1 MKPASTDESAAPK
14 PSVLVTGG
22 GGYLGSQLIARLAG
36 ERDRLKGL
44 VSTDI
49 RLPAPDARRE
59 GVTYLELDVRDPALA
74 GVCREHGVTCL
85 VHLAAVVSPGPKA
98 DRSFLHSVDVLGTE
112 NVLESCLAAGVG
124 HLVLTSSGAAYG
136 YYPDNAEWI
145 DEEDPVRGNPEFAY
159 SDHKRQVEEM
169 LARYRKNHPELKQL
183 IFRPGTILGPSTRNQ
198 ITALFERPVVM
209 GLMGARTPF
218 VLIWDQDVVLAI
230 EKGIF
235 DRAAGIY
242 NMAGDG
248 VLTMRQIAGLL
259 GKPYLPVPVTPL
271 KLALWG
277 LKKLGLTQYG
287 PEQVDFLRYRPVLS
301 NRRLKQE
308 FGYTPQ
314 KSTRQVF
321 DLYLGAKRDA

>member
-1 MKPASTDESAAPK
+1 MSPSTQPTRKPC
-14 PSVLVTGG
+14 VLVTGG
-22 GGYLGSQLIARLAG
+22 GGYLGSQLVAGLA
-36 ERDRLKGL
+36 EQRDRLGAL

-49 RLPAPDARRE
+49 RLPAPDQRLD
-59 GVTYLELDVRDPALA
+59 GVTYLELDVRDPGLA
-74 GVCREHGVTCL
+74 KICQEHRINCL

-98 DRSFLHSVDVLGTE
+98 DRDFLHSVDVLGTE
-112 NVLESCLAAGVG
+112 NVLDSCLAARVG
-124 HLVLTSSGAAYG
+124 HLILTSSGAAYG
-136 YYPDNAEWI
+136 YYPDNAAWL
-145 DEEDPVRGNPEFAY
+145 DEDDPIRGNPEFAY

-183 IFRPGTILGPSTRNQ
+183 VFRPGTILGPSTRNQ
-198 ITALFERPVVM
+198 ITALFERPLVM
-209 GLMGARTPF
+209 GLIGAKTPF
-218 VLIWDQDVVLAI
+218 VLIWDQDVVRAI

-301 NRRLKQE
+301 NQRLKAE
-308 FGYTPQ
+308 FGYQPAKT
-314 KSTRQVF
+314 TREVF
-321 DLYLGAKRDA
+321 ELYLGAKRDA

>member
-1 MKPASTDESAAPK
+1 MSPASPRKPKKSK

-22 GGYLGSQLIARLAG
+22 GGYLGAQLVASLATS
-36 ERDRLKGL
+36 RDRLAGL

-49 RLPAPDARRE
+49 RLPTAEQRLE

-74 GVCREHGVTCL
+74 EVCQEHGVTCV

-98 DRSFLHSVDVLGTE
+98 DRAFLHSVDVLGTE
-112 NVLESCLAAGVG
+112 NVVESCLAAGVG

-136 YYPDNAEWI
+136 YHPDNAEWI
-145 DEEDPVRGNPEFAY
+145 DEDDPIRGNPEFAY
-159 SDHKRQVEEM
+159 SDHKRQVELM

-183 IFRPGTILGPSTRNQ
+183 VFRPGTILGPSTRNQ

-209 GLMGARTPF
+209 GLMGAKTPF
-218 VLIWDQDVVLAI
+218 VLIWDQDVVRAI

-248 VLTMRQIAGLL
+248 VLTMRQIADLL
-259 GKPYLPVPVTPL
+259 GKPYVPVPVAPL

-308 FGYTPQ
+308 FGYTPE
-314 KSTRQVF
+314 KTTRQVF
-321 DLYLGAKRDA
+321 DLYVGAKTDA